1 MPPET
6 DLAPAAPAA
15 SANPGALAAA
25 ILAAAP
31 AGERLLAS
39 AGERLTQLGLAG
51 RLRVPLWTQGRFSQH
66 TDPASGRP
74 TLRAD
79 FFSAGG
85 QRKGHLLFHGDG
97 SHYGEIEVGLT
108 HPKLPGWWIEVI
120 EIWGRDGTVKND
132 LRLLALP
139 AEET

>member
-6 DLAPAAPAA
+6 HPAPAAPAV
-15 SANPGALAAA
+15 SANPGTLAAA

-66 TDPASGRP
+66 TDPASGRA

-108 HPKLPGWWIEVI
+108 HPKLPSWWIEVI

>member
-6 DLAPAAPAA
+6 HPAPAAPAV
-15 SANPGALAAA
+15 SANPGTLAAA

-66 TDPASGRP
+66 TDPASGRA

-79 FFSAGG
+79 FF
-85 QRKGHLLFHGDG
+85 L
-97 SHYGEIEVGLT
+97 
-108 HPKLPGWWIEVI
+108 
-120 EIWGRDGTVKND
+120 GRRATQG
-132 LRLLALP
+132 AP
-139 AEET
+139 AVPWRRQPLW